1 METQVSGEPHPHL
14 PVLYHEVLKA
24 LNPAAGSKYIDG
36 TLGAGGH
43 SRGILELSAPD
54 GELLGLDLDPIAL
67 DFARANLS
75 EFGEKAHLFHSSYL
89 DVKKQANSLGWQ
101 SVNGILLDLGVSS
114 IQLDNPSKGFSFRKD
129 APLDMRFDPTTGMT
143 AADIIN
149 NFDEAELLR
158 ILWEYG
164 EEQNA
169 RRIVRGILSARPL
182 STTRQLAELIER
194 GAGRNQKGI
203 HPATRTFQALRI
215 AVNNELESITA
226 VLPIAMDLLS
236 PGSRLAVI
244 TFHSLEDRIVKH
256 YFQDESKDCLCPPEF
271 PVCQC
276 GHKAILRLVKPNF
289 IQPGEN
295 EVKTNP
301 RARSAKLRVAE
312 KLMVA

>member
-1 METQVSGEPHPHL
+1 MEKKVSGEPLLHL
-14 PVLYHEVLKA
+14 PVLYHEVLKV

-43 SRGILELSAPD
+43 SKGILELSAPD

-67 DFARANLS
+67 DFARSRLA
-75 EFGEKAHLFHSSYL
+75 EFRERVHLFHSSYL
-89 DVKKQANSLGWQ
+89 EMNKKANSLGWQ
-101 SVNGILLDLGVSS
+101 SANGILLDLGVSS
-114 IQLDNPSKGFSFRKD
+114 IQLDNPEKGFSFRKD

-143 AADIIN
+143 AADIVN
-149 NFDEAELLR
+149 NFDEQELLQ
-158 ILWEYG
+158 ILWDYG

-169 RRIVRGILSARPL
+169 RRIVHGIVAARPL
-182 STTRQLAELIER
+182 STTRQLAELIEKV
-194 GAGRNQKGI
+194 GGRSQKGI

-215 AVNNELESITA
+215 SVNSELDSIIT
-226 VLPIAMDLLS
+226 VLPIAMDLLT
-236 PGSRLAVI
+236 PGGRLAVI

-256 YFQDESKDCLCPPEF
+256 YFQQESKDCICPPEF

-276 GHKAILRLVKPNF
+276 GHKAILRVIKPNF

>member
-1 METQVSGEPHPHL
+1 MEPKVSGEPHPHL

-24 LNPAAGSKYIDG
+24 LKPASGSKYIDG

-43 SRGILELSAPD
+43 SYGLLEMSAPD

-67 DFARANLS
+67 DFAGSRLA
-75 EFGEKAHLFHSSYL
+75 EFGERVHLFHGSYL
-89 DVKKQANSLGWQ
+89 EMKKKANSLGWQ
-101 SVNGILLDLGVSS
+101 SANGILLDLGVSS
-114 IQLDNPSKGFSFRKD
+114 IQLDNPEKGFSFRND

-143 AADIIN
+143 AADIVN
-149 NFDEAELLR
+149 NFDEQELLQ
-158 ILWEYG
+158 ILWDYG

-169 RRIVRGILSARPL
+169 RRIVHSILAARPL
-182 STTRQLAELIER
+182 STTRQLAELIEKA
-194 GAGRNQKGI
+194 AGRSQKGI

-215 AVNNELESITA
+215 AVNNELESITS
-226 VLPIAMDLLS
+226 VLPIAMELLT
-236 PGSRLAVI
+236 PGGRLAVI

-256 YFQDESKDCLCPPEF
+256 YFQQESKDCICPPEF

-276 GHKAILRLVKPNF
+276 GHKAILRLIKPNF

-301 RARSAKLRVAE
+301 RARSSKLRVAE